1 MTTAVAR
8 ARRTRR
14 RTRIQ
19 EENEEK
25 ILDAA
30 LEVFSTWGF
39 RGATVDQIAALAG
52 MTKPNLLYYFRRKED
67 IYLAVLNRT
76 HEMWLEPLEH
86 LDPEGDPAQEVAAY
100 IDRKLEMSR
109 DNPKASRLF
118 AMEIIQGAPILRPV
132 LEGRLRHLVDRKAAV
147 IRAWIAAGKIAPVD
161 PHHLIFM
168 IWAATQTYAD
178 FETQIRAVLGPRA
191 EGPLHFAAARA
202 TLEQVFLGGL
212 NGEGRRAG
220 PSVGAHGARPGR
232 EASPNP
238 SPQVGGEKGDSNPGD
253 PPRSGEYQLSQPAD
267 SPTGSTGPNPLLAG
281 GSTRRSR
288 LGEG

>member
-1 MTTAVAR
+1 MTLAR
-8 ARRTRR
+8 AHQTRK

-25 ILDAA
+25 ILDAG

-67 IYLAVLNRT
+67 VYLAVLNRT

-86 LDPEGDPAQEVAAY
+86 LDPAGDPAGEIAAY

-109 DNPKASRLF
+109 DSPKASRLF
-118 AMEIIQGAPILRPV
+118 AMEIIQGAPILGPILR
-132 LEGRLRHLVDRKAAV
+132 GRLKRLVDEKVAV
-147 IRAWIAAGKIAPVD
+147 IRSWIAAGKIAPVD

-168 IWAATQTYAD
+168 IWATTQHYAD
-178 FETQIRAVLGPRA
+178 FETQIRALLGARA
-191 EGPLHFAAARA
+191 TRPAHFDTARA

-212 NGEGRRAG
+212 TDKRDAM
-220 PSVGAHGARPGR
+220 
-232 EASPNP
+232 
-238 SPQVGGEKGDSNPGD
+238 
-253 PPRSGEYQLSQPAD
+253 
-267 SPTGSTGPNPLLAG
+267 
-281 GSTRRSR
+281 
-288 LGEG
+288 